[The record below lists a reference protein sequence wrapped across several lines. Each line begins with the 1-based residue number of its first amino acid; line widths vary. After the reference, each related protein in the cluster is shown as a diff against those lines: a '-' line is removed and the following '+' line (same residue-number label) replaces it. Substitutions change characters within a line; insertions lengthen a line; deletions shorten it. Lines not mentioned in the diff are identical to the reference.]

1 MAGLI
6 IYALFYLIQS
16 FIIIKF
22 PYQISYPEGFI
33 LYQSY
38 LISKGVSIYRA
49 INEYPYLVINYPP
62 VYQFLCAFFVK
73 LFGVSFAF
81 GRLITFLASI
91 IITYIIYKILKEKT
105 VREIGVISALLFV
118 SSSYIYKNNPFFRVD
133 MLGLCFSLLGI
144 YLFLR
149 KNKLLITAIFFVAAL
164 YTKPTFISAPLA
176 VMIYLFLTKRKRAFT
191 FIACLV
197 PLYAVIFF
205 LINYFTQ
212 GEFYRHNFL
221 YNMNIFIFKQ
231 LAKYYTWFLHNH
243 AILILF
249 SLIFMILSVSEKKY
263 SLYVIYFIIST
274 VVALSVGKIGA
285 NMNYFFETIAVSCI
299 LTGLAINRLREIIRD
314 EKTSTLLINSALLT
328 QLLLFIHIPLVTEPA
343 ITINDLKNSKLL
355 SEVVCNTDGKII
367 SEDAGL
373 LVLNNK
379 PVLFMPFEFTQL
391 ANQKIWDQTRFL
403 NDIKHSDFSL
413 IILSFDLHCQV
424 DAERLTPAMVKAI
437 KENYYINQTIGEYF
451 LYYPLPR

>member
-149 KNKLLITAIFFVAAL
+149 KNNLLITAIFFVAAL

-314 EKTSTLLINSALLT
+314 EKTSTLLINSVLLT
-328 QLLLFIHIPLVTEPA
+328 QLLLFIHIPFVTEPA

-367 SEDAGL
+367 SEDAGV

-403 NDIKHSDFSL
+403 NDIKHRDFSL

-424 DAERLTPAMVKAI
+424 DAERLTPAMVEAI
-437 KENYYINQTIGEYF
+437 KDNYYINQTIGEYF

>member
-1 MAGLI
+1 M
-6 IYALFYLIQS
+6 IYCLFYLIQS
-16 FIIIKF
+16 LIIIKF

-38 LISKGVSIYRA
+38 LISKGVSIYKT
-49 INEYPYLVINYPP
+49 INEYPYLVVNYPP
-62 VYQFLCAFFVK
+62 IYQFLCAFFVK
-73 LFGVSFAF
+73 LFGVSFVF
-81 GRLITFLASI
+81 GRLITFVASI
-91 IITYIIYKILKEKT
+91 IITWIIYKILKEKT
-105 VREIGVISALLFV
+105 GREIAAISALLFV
-118 SSSYIYKNNPFFRVD
+118 SSSYIYKNSPFFRVD

-149 KNKLLITAIFFVAAL
+149 KGKLLITAIFFVAAL

-176 VMIYLFLTKRKRAFT
+176 VALYLLFTENKKGVAF
-191 FIACLV
+191 IMYLI

-231 LAKYYTWFLHNH
+231 LAKYYIWFLQSHS
-243 AILILF
+243 ILILF
-249 SLIFMILSVSEKKY
+249 SLIFLFSSVAEKKY

-314 EKTSTLLINSALLT
+314 EKTSTLLVNAALLI
-328 QLLLFIHIPLVTEPA
+328 QLLLFIHIPFVTKPA
-343 ITINDLKNSKLL
+343 ITRSDLKNSKLL
-355 SEVVCNTDGKII
+355 SEVVCSTDGKII

-373 LVLNNK
+373 LILNNK

-391 ANQKIWDQTRFL
+391 ANQKLWDQTRFL
-403 NDIKHSDFSL
+403 NDIKHKDFSL
-413 IILSFDLHCQV
+413 IILSFDLHCKV
-424 DAERLTPAMVKAI
+424 DEERLTPAMVKAI

-451 LYYPLPR
+451 LYYPLAR